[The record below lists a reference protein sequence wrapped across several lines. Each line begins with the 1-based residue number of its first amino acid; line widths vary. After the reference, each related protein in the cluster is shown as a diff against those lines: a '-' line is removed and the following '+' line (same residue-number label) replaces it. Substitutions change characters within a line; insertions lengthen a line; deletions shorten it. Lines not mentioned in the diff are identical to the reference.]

1 MWPESSAI
9 DLDLEADRPLWDLD
23 PKDPSCAWNL
33 DLSQQL
39 AAKLLMAGGVEDPG
53 FDAGPDQQPPLLGT
67 AAMSDTTNPY
77 ALLNQIQDTS
87 VHMNTTAEGASGTA
101 NPRFKTEI
109 CRNFKE
115 KGTCLYGELCQFAHG
130 KHELRVSSS
139 VRRDIRFTTF
149 VYSAEGL
156 CSAQQIQDQAL
167 SEVLDCRILRVWTKM
182 QLHPP
187 GEGEPEELWDDCN
200 CWRSFEKRSN
210 YAHCV
215 FQVSLYLFK
224 SDNASF

>member
-1 MWPESSAI
+1 MWPESSAL

-39 AAKLLMAGGVEDPG
+39 AAKLLMAGGGEDPG

-130 KHELRVSSS
+130 KHELRVRC
-139 VRRDIRFTTF
+139 VKI
-149 VYSAEGL
+149 
-156 CSAQQIQDQAL
+156 
-167 SEVLDCRILRVWTKM
+167 VLKLRA
-182 QLHPP
+182 
-187 GEGEPEELWDDCN
+187 N
-200 CWRSFEKRSN
+200 FN
-210 YAHCV
+210 
-215 FQVSLYLFK
+215 
-224 SDNASF
+224 

>member
-1 MWPESSAI
+1 MWPESSAL

-39 AAKLLMAGGVEDPG
+39 AAKLLMAGGGEDPG

-87 VHMNTTAEGASGTA
+87 VHMNTTAEGTSGTA

-130 KHELRVSSS
+130 KHELRVRSS
-139 VRRDIRFTTF
+139 VRRDNIHYTTF
-149 VYSAEGL
+149 VYSAEGR
-156 CSAQQIQDQAL
+156 CSAQQI
-167 SEVLDCRILRVWTKM
+167 
-182 QLHPP
+182 
-187 GEGEPEELWDDCN
+187 
-200 CWRSFEKRSN
+200 
-210 YAHCV
+210 
-215 FQVSLYLFK
+215 
-224 SDNASF
+224 

>member
-1 MWPESSAI
+1 MWPESSAL
-9 DLDLEADRPLWDLD
+9 DLDLEAERPLWDLD
-23 PKDPSCAWNL
+23 LKDPSCAWNL

-39 AAKLLMAGGVEDPG
+39 AAKLLMAVGGEDPG

-139 VRRDIRFTTF
+139 VRRDNIRFITLLLFILQKDVVRHNKYKTKHCHKYWIMGYCAYGPRCNF
-149 VYSAEGL
+149 IHKEQES
-156 CSAQQIQDQAL
+156 QQRLGGMTGATNTL
-167 SEVLDCRILRVWTKM
+167 A
-182 QLHPP
+182 
-187 GEGEPEELWDDCN
+187 
-200 CWRSFEKRSN
+200 RSGTMP
-210 YAHCV
+210 AAM
-215 FQVSLYLFK
+215 FK
-224 SDNASF
+224 